1 MKNFLISLIVVLL
14 SILQVPAQDLSILF
28 EKLKPAVVVILTEE
42 EETVSVGGLSQRV
55 TSSGLGSGVMISERE
70 IVTAAHVVQV
80 AENIKVQFSDGE
92 IIPAK
97 VKSALKFSDVALIEL
112 IYPKKNAV
120 IAKFGNSD
128 ELKTGERIFIIG
140 APYGLSYSLSS
151 GYVSGRLSE
160 GNPNNPFIF
169 HEMIQTDAAIN
180 HGNSGGPMFN
190 LDGEVVGIV
199 SYILSESGG
208 FEGIG
213 FAASANM
220 TKRLLFDRHTF
231 WTGVDAILLKDEMA
245 KVFNLPQPYGLM
257 VQRVVF
263 LSPFGIAG
271 VQGGRYDIT
280 YEDRTIKVGGDI
292 ILAFNGIPISMDKLS
307 LLAIAGEMEK
317 IGPEDPFELTVL
329 RGGKVITLRKE

>member
-1 MKNFLISLIVVLL
+1 MKPYYILLVLL
-14 SILQVPAQDLSILF
+14 LARTAPLGAQDLSELF

-42 EETVSVGGLSQRV
+42 EETITMGGLSQEV
-55 TSSGLGSGVMISERE
+55 TSSGLGSGVMISDRE

-80 AENIKVQFSDGE
+80 AENIQVQFSDGE
-92 IIPAK
+92 VIPAK
-97 VKSALKFSDVALIEL
+97 VKSAIKFSDVALVEL
-112 IYPKKNAV
+112 IYPKKDAV
-120 IAKFGNSD
+120 IAKFGDSD
-128 ELKTGERIFIIG
+128 QLKTGERIFIIG

-151 GYVSGRLSE
+151 GYVSGRLKE
-160 GNPNNPFIF
+160 GQTDNPFLY

-220 TKRLLFDRHTF
+220 TKRLLLERHTF
-231 WTGVDAILLKDEMA
+231 WTGIDAVLLKGDMA
-245 KVFNLPQPYGLM
+245 RVFNVPQPYGLL

-271 VQGGRYDIT
+271 VQGGKYDIT

-292 ILAFNGIPISMDKLS
+292 ILAFNGIPISMQRES
-307 LLAIAGEMEK
+307 LLRIAAEMATMN
-317 IGPEDPFELTVL
+317 PEESFELTVL
-329 RGGKVITLRKE
+329 RGGKVITLKKE